1 MTLIILQSASAQW
14 INPIIMLGM
23 VVVFWLFFIRP
34 QAQKAKAE
42 EQFVEELQ
50 KGKEVVLKSGLIGR
64 VNKIEGKIITLSV
77 DTKTNVRVMRTA
89 ISKELTDSLSNN
101 DTSES

>member
-14 INPIIMLGM
+14 INPLIMIGM
-23 VVVFWLFFIRP
+23 VAVFWLFFIRP

-64 VNKIEGKIITLSV
+64 VNKIEGRIITLSV
-77 DTKTNVRVMRTA
+77 DTKTNVKVMRTA
-89 ISKELTDSLSNN
+89 ISKELTDSLSTN
-101 DTSES
+101 DANES

>member
-14 INPIIMLGM
+14 INPLIMIGM
-23 VVVFWLFFIRP
+23 VAVFWLFFIRP

-64 VNKIEGKIITLSV
+64 VNKIEGRIITLSV

-89 ISKELTDSLSNN
+89 ISKELTDSLSTN
-101 DTSES
+101 DANES

>member
-1 MTLIILQSASAQW
+1 MILIILQSASAQW
-14 INPIIMLGM
+14 LNPLIMLGM

-42 EQFVEELQ
+42 EKFVEELQ

-64 VNKIEGKIITLSV
+64 VNKIEGRIITLSV

-89 ISKELTDSLSNN
+89 ISKELTDSLSNVG
-101 DTSES
+101 SEA